1 LRAEKSAGLRILR
14 AERRSGLISGAKNF
28 ERKPRTYYKFAGID
42 SGSLALALPTYH
54 ALHVTPNSE
63 MMS

>member
-1 LRAEKSAGLRILR
+1 MRRSPGLRTLRAERTSGLRISC

-42 SGSLALALPTYH
+42 SG
-54 ALHVTPNSE
+54 
-63 MMS
+63 